1 MRVYVLQN
9 NEVEIKND
17 NNLLGLN
24 GFISTMPAKHQGKKK
39 IILPYNVEILA
50 FADEEGVRFP
60 TALMGPRSLAG
71 TFNKKDLKL
80 KDKNNISIL
89 RNTIYEVISK

>member
-1 MRVYVLQN
+1 ML
-9 NEVEIKND
+9 I
-17 NNLLGLN
+17 G
-24 GFISTMPAKHQGKKK
+24 SHQDSGYNSGRYDGIMGVILPILALKELKKKK

-80 KDKNNISIL
+80 K
-89 RNTIYEVISK
+89 E